1 MAKFNT
7 YLVLILLIFLGCLV
21 VCSAQE
27 LDKQVS
33 GNTPIIV
40 NGDKVEFFTEQ
51 KKVVAEGNVK
61 IEYGKVTLSCDRIT
75 VFTQNKDAFA
85 EGNVKL
91 EDERGTVE
99 GKSAFYNFNT
109 KTGKIIEASIKTDP
123 YYCVSPVAEKLP
135 TKFILYDADITTCNL
150 DKPHYHFH
158 VRKVEI
164 TPGDK
169 LRARGVKFIAGK
181 APIAYFPYFVQ
192 DIVKKRNGMTFNPG
206 MSKEWGTYLLT
217 GYRYHFT
224 DELMGLLRLDWR
236 ENKGFAAGIDLER
249 YTRNFGD
256 SRLQLYFI
264 KEKLHGRGEVE
275 PIFKDSERYKLEYR
289 HKWDIDTN
297 NHFVMELNDY
307 SDVNV
312 LRNYFY
318 RQFEISPTPS
328 SYMLFSHNYPSA
340 TLSLLLQKRLNHF
353 FSETEKIPE
362 VKLETSNQK
371 IFDTPFYYQNQTG
384 VTSFTSRTANTD
396 QDEDTV
402 RLDTYNKISYPF
414 RFSIFDLN
422 PFVATRY
429 SLYSKDKNG
438 DENLFRNVFY
448 SGFDMLTK
456 FYRVFDVK
464 VNSYGL
470 EIDKLRH
477 VITPSLSYSFNHH
490 PTLPSERLTAFDSI
504 DSISKQNS
512 MKLSLE
518 NKLQTKRNGTDVD
531 FLRLIMDSPYDF
543 KLEGHGGRF
552 GDIHFDLEMLPNSW
566 LKYWS
571 DANFDLRRRSF
582 RNANFDIELPLTDR
596 GKVSAGYRY
605 TAQDPDDDKL
615 ITYSLEYQLN
625 PKWKFRAYQRMQL
638 VTQTIEEQEFGLS
651 RDLHCWE
658 VEFTVN
664 NKKKK
669 GVTFWLVFRCKAFPD
684 LGFDFTKSH
693 QAPKT
698 R

>member
-1 MAKFNT
+1 MQKLNK
-7 YLVLILLIFLGCLV
+7 YLVFILLILLDCS
-21 VCSAQE
+21 VCSALE
-27 LDKQVS
+27 LDKQMS
-33 GNTPIIV
+33 ANIPIIV
-40 NGDKVEFFTEQ
+40 NGGRVEFFTEQ

-61 IEYGKVTLSCDRIT
+61 IEYGNVTLSCDRIT
-75 VFTQNKDAFA
+75 VFTQTKDAFA

-99 GKSAFYNFNT
+99 GKSAFYNFDT
-109 KTGKIIEASIKTDP
+109 KTGKIIEANIKTDP

-135 TKFILYDADITTCNL
+135 TKFILHDADITTCNL

-158 VRKVEI
+158 ARNVEI

-181 APIAYFPYFVQ
+181 APIVYFPYFVQ
-192 DIVKKRNGMTFNPG
+192 DIAKKRNGMAFNPG

-224 DELMGLLRLDWR
+224 DEIMGLLRLDWR
-236 ENKGFAAGIDLER
+236 ENKGIAAGIDLES
-249 YTRNFGD
+249 YTHKFGD
-256 SRLQLYFI
+256 SRLLWYFI
-264 KEKLHGRGEVE
+264 DEDLHGKGEVE
-275 PIFKDSERYKLEYR
+275 PIYKKHQRYKIEYR

-297 NHFVMELNDY
+297 DHFIMEVNDY
-307 SDVNV
+307 SDAN
-312 LRNYFY
+312 LLKNYFY
-318 RQFEISPTPS
+318 RQYEISPTPS

-340 TLSLLLQKRLNHF
+340 TLSVLLERRVNHF

-362 VKLETSNQK
+362 VKLETSSQK

-402 RLDTYNKISYPF
+402 RLDTYNKITYPF
-414 RFSIFDLN
+414 KLSFFDLN
-422 PFVATRY
+422 PYVATRY
-429 SLYSKDKNG
+429 SFYSKDKNG
-438 DENLFRNVFY
+438 EENLFRNVFY
-448 SGFDMLTK
+448 SGIEMLTK
-456 FYRVFDVK
+456 IYRVFDIK
-464 VNSYGL
+464 VDSFGI

-477 VITPSLSYSFNHH
+477 IITPSISYSFNHH

-504 DSISKQNS
+504 DSISKQS
-512 MKLSLE
+512 TMKLSLE
-518 NKLQTKRNGTDVD
+518 NRLQTKRNGAEVN
-531 FLRLIMDSPYDF
+531 FLRFIMDSPYDF

-552 GDIHFDLEMLPNSW
+552 GDLHFDLEILPNSW

-571 DANFDLRRRSF
+571 DANFDFRRRSF
-582 RNANFDIELPLTDR
+582 RNANFDIEFPLTDR
-596 GKVSAGYRY
+596 GKFRAGYRY

-615 ITYSLEYQLN
+615 ITYSFEYQLN
-625 PKWKFRAYQRMQL
+625 PKWRFRSYQRIQL
-638 VTQTIEEQEFGLS
+638 ITQTIEEQEFGLS

-658 VEFTVN
+658 VDFTVN

-684 LGFDFTKSH
+684 LGLDFTKSH
-693 QAPKT
+693 GAPKT